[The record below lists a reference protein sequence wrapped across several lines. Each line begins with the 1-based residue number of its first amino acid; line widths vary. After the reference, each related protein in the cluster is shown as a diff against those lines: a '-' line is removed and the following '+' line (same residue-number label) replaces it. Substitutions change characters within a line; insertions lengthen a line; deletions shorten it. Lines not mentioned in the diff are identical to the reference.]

1 MAWDTNGSN
10 QYAQFAMS
18 AALKAAAG
26 GPFTFGAVVNLDS
39 TADGALIHMMD
50 GTSGRHFLEIFGTYN
65 WGTSAAAKAGPAG
78 STGSWVHI
86 IMSKATGNVVP
97 EYTIIP
103 LSTGTPSSGTCT
115 GGNLGNGA
123 APGASGVIQI
133 LRFGTSASEWVDAK
147 VAGLWVHASYMDQ
160 TAREALL
167 TWALTVTAASVSTLG
182 WAVRLDT
189 LSTIND
195 ATPGGGNETARFGTS
210 PFTLVADP
218 TGDANDFFGG
228 GGTATDVPDASPG
241 GHRLRSAYET
251 VSTGVAV
258 ADSPQGVRW
267 RSPEGSG
274 VQFGVAATDSPS
286 GLRFRSGYETV
297 STGVAISDAVN
308 GLRWRSGYEALTLG
322 VAVGDVPSGWR
333 FRSGSDG
340 VTIGGGAV
348 AIPDLSPDGF
358 RLRSVG
364 GEAVLGHL
372 IGDSPNGMR
381 FRAGTSGVTIASG
394 ISDAPTGFRWRS
406 AYEEIIGD
414 IPMDAPE
421 ATIIAEVFTEHV
433 TVTVPRVRLTATV
446 ETIDIT
452 AAVRRFRA

>member
-1 MAWDTNGSN
+1 
-10 QYAQFAMS
+10 MS

-241 GHRLRSAYET
+241 GHRLRSAYEM

-286 GLRFRSGYETV
+286 
-297 STGVAISDAVN
+297 

-358 RLRSVG
+358 RLRAVG
-364 GEAVLGHL
+364 GEAILGHL

-381 FRAGTSGVTIASG
+381 FRAGTSGVTIAPG

-421 ATIIAEVFTEHV
+421 ATIIAEVFAEHV